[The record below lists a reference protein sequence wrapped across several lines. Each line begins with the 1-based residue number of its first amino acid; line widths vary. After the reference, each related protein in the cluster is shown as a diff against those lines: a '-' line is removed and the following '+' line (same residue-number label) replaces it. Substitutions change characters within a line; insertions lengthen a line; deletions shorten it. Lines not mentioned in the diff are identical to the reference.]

1 MAMRIDEKRAA
12 AVLEAAAE
20 LTDHPG
26 HDALRGLT
34 PLLTDLAAELDPADV
49 AALRTAPEPRA
60 ILAGHPSGPVVAL
73 RYYAPGE
80 RSTVHS
86 HAWTVL
92 YGLEGSGS
100 LQRWADSDGG
110 ARLSDVVP
118 TSPGRAAPID
128 GDECH
133 RQVASREGCLELV
146 VIGDYQPGAPRAE
159 YEPAPGQLQ
168 HADLFEAFI
177 DAWSHADA
185 AALAPLFA
193 DDVFADVHV
202 PRWRVQLRGRDKV
215 VSFIDHEEFQPDFRL
230 TQWSAR
236 PTADGFVV
244 EVESNFDHGGKLGMA
259 QMVLL
264 LRARDGRITE
274 QGVYCTGIWDQAT
287 IDGLAASGG
296 LLRP

>member
-1 MAMRIDEKRAA
+1 MVMHDRAEALLAA
-12 AVLEAAAE
+12 AVKL
-20 LTDHPG
+20 DDRPG
-26 HDALRGLT
+26 HDALRELK
-34 PLLTDLAAELDPADV
+34 PLVDDLAAELDRERV
-49 AALRTAPEPRA
+49 HALRASPDPRRMLLHHPPGPA
-60 ILAGHPSGPVVAL
+60 IGL

-86 HAWTVL
+86 HSWTLL
-92 YGLEGSGS
+92 YALEGAGS
-100 LQRWADSDGG
+100 LEHWVNADVG
-110 ARLSDVVP
+110 ASLERIEP
-118 TSPGRAAPID
+118 TIPGLAAVID
-128 GDECH
+128 GDGLH
-133 RQVASREGCLELV
+133 RQVAGRHGAIELV
-146 VIGDYQPGAPRAE
+146 VIGDYQPEAPRTE
-159 YEPAPGQLQ
+159 YSPAAGQTDN
-168 HADLFEAFI
+168 ADLFEAFI

-202 PRWRVQLRGRDKV
+202 PRWRVQLQGRDKV

-259 QMVLL
+259 QMVIL
-264 LRARDGRITE
+264 LRARHGRITE